1 MKTLILTSILALTLT
16 SCSSTSTTESTSEY
30 VDNAAITTKVKSKLV
45 SNDIMSASNIEV
57 ESYKG
62 TVILAGFVKT
72 EEEKE
77 KALDIAEKTKG
88 VNEVKDALFLRKDIE
103 SKMSE

>member
-72 EEEKE
+72 E
-77 KALDIAEKTKG
+77 
-88 VNEVKDALFLRKDIE
+88 
-103 SKMSE
+103 